1 MKRGEGIRSQR
12 GRMLAA
18 TALVVAF
25 APPPGFTT
33 LSIPPVARR
42 VRPNRCILLPEA
54 MYSADTLGAST
65 ELFGAVVLGTSVLG
79 ALIFGSNEGNEDARA
94 TIAEGSMRV
103 QAKAD
108 ALKREGAAMI
118 ARREAIAATL
128 VQPVGRVVPV
138 NVAFQRFDKDSSGW
152 IDRDELEQGLE
163 AEGRLSDDET
173 TLAVLAALDTDKD
186 GKISLEEF
194 IAAPREI
201 AWWEKSPEC

>member
-1 MKRGEGIRSQR
+1 MKRGEGISSQR

-128 VQPVGRVVPV
+128 VQPVGRVVTV

-152 IDRDELEQGLE
+152 IDRD
-163 AEGRLSDDET
+163 
-173 TLAVLAALDTDKD
+173 AA
-186 GKISLEEF
+186 
-194 IAAPREI
+194 
-201 AWWEKSPEC
+201 